1 MTADSSDDDQTP
13 DDQAPDNQ
21 APDDQTLLI
30 EEGDRLAGDLARRWS
45 TPDGQHDRLQLI
57 GRTLAVNLVRVFME
71 TVQDVTRRVGRPLQ
85 TMIVQD
91 ALGRPEIVIVT
102 ADGEVRERI
111 PVDDLLNRAFYSG
124 SGLRPVVETHLR
136 SALEA
141 GNENLA
147 VRARVA
153 CLKSRPVVDVSRPY
167 LTRYTR

>member
-1 MTADSSDDDQTP
+1 MTADLSDDDRTLL
-13 DDQAPDNQ
+13 
-21 APDDQTLLI
+21 DDQTLLMS
-30 EEGDRLAGDLARRWS
+30 EGDRLADDLTRRWS
-45 TPDGQHDRLQLI
+45 TAADQHDRLQLI

-71 TVQDVTRRVGRPLQ
+71 TVQDVTRRVSRPLQ

-91 ALGRPEIVIVT
+91 ALGRPEIVVVT

-136 SALEA
+136 AALEA

-147 VRARVA
+147 VRAMVA

>member
-1 MTADSSDDDQTP
+1 MTADAPSDDRTLP
-13 DDQAPDNQ
+13 N
-21 APDDQTLLI
+21 DQTLLM
-30 EEGDRLAGDLARRWS
+30 EEGDRLADDLARRWNAAA
-45 TPDGQHDRLQLI
+45 GQQDRLQLI

-71 TVQDVTRRVGRPLQ
+71 TVQDVTRRVGRPLR
-85 TMIVQD
+85 TTIVQD
-91 ALGRPEIVIVT
+91 ALGRPEIVVVT

-111 PVDDLLNRAFYSG
+111 AVDDLLNRAFYSG

-136 SALEA
+136 AALEA

-147 VRARVA
+147 VRAMVA